1 MAIVKKYP
9 SQIVSVIKNT
19 EDTFVL
25 LIKSLSGRFKY
36 LPGQF
41 LHLSLEEYDPSAE
54 WPESRCFSM
63 QSSPKDELIKL
74 TYSVKGGF
82 TNRMANELHP
92 GSNITLKLPF
102 GDLFTQEH
110 SKSDTIFISGGTGIT
125 PFLSLF
131 TDPVFAEYKNPKLYA
146 GFKNN
151 QLNLYENEINLA
163 KEINPSFSYSYRYQD
178 KEGII
183 DISEIVKS
191 NSINNTYFISGPPLM
206 IKSFKEYLL
215 ANGSKENQIKTDD
228 WE

>member
-9 SQIVSVIKNT
+9 SQIVSIVKNT

-25 LIKSLSGRFKY
+25 LIKSLAGRFKY

-41 LHLSLEEYDPSAE
+41 LHLSMEEYDPSTE
-54 WPESRCFSM
+54 WPDSRCFSM

-74 TYSVKGGF
+74 TYSVKGQF

-110 SKSDTIFISGGTGIT
+110 SKLETIFISGGTGIT

-131 TDPVFAEYKNPKLYA
+131 SDPVFAEYKNPKLYA

-151 QLNLYENEINLA
+151 QLNLYVNEINLA
-163 KEINPSFSYSYRYQD
+163 KKNNPTFSYNFKYQD
-178 KEGII
+178 LEGVL
-183 DISEIVKS
+183 DISDIVNN
-191 NSINNTYFISGPPLM
+191 NSINSTYFISGPPLM
-206 IKSFKEYLL
+206 IKIFKKYLL
-215 ANGSKENQIKTDD
+215 ENGLKENQIKTDD